1 MSGRPNV
8 RHAKERALVEAPGL
22 MPGSRIVGELWVLT
36 RRHARIKLPSGAWV
50 TRPAEQVTLA
60 PPRKETP

>member
-22 MPGSRIVGELWVLT
+22 MPGTRIVGELWVLT
-36 RRHARIKLPSGAWV
+36 RRHARIRLASGAWI
-50 TRPAEQVTLA
+50 TRPAEQVTLHQ
-60 PPRKETP
+60 PPKETP

>member
-8 RHAKERALVEAPGL
+8 GHAKERALVEAPGL

-36 RRHARIKLPSGAWV
+36 RRHARIKLPSGAWI
-50 TRPAEQVTLA
+50 TRPAEQVTLHQ
-60 PPRKETP
+60 PKETP

>member
-22 MPGSRIVGELWVLT
+22 MPGTRIVGELWVLT
-36 RRHARIKLPSGAWV
+36 RRNTTASSLS
-50 TRPAEQVTLA
+50 LA
-60 PPRKETP
+60 NGGFGWISMDTYNHQAIS